1 MARKDWEHLCA
12 MSNLLPFSVLL
23 MGLLPTRTMAWTSTG
38 KTHAELIN
46 NLYKNGVIKSQR
58 VHAAML
64 ATDRAH
70 YTNYFPYMDSPQSI
84 GKIADYYQLIYKYC
98 IY

>member
-1 MARKDWEHLCA
+1 
-12 MSNLLPFSVLL
+12 
-23 MGLLPTRTMAWTSTG
+23 MAWTSTG

-58 VHAAML
+58 IFDVLL

-70 YTNYFPYMDSPQSI
+70 YIKYFPYMDSPQSI
-84 GKIADYYQLIYKYC
+84 GYKLWTSETFSWGRKEG
-98 IY
+98 IS